1 MKANNEPTIIK
12 QKKRLL
18 TVDLVIMLFLIL
30 ADQAAK
36 YAATLYLKGKP
47 AIPLIPNVLELN
59 YLENR
64 GAAFGMLQNQKI
76 FFLLLPALLDIINKL
91 HWL

>member
-18 TVDLVIMLFLIL
+18 TVELVIMLFLIQ

-36 YAATLYLKGKP
+36 YAATL
-47 AIPLIPNVLELN
+47 
-59 YLENR
+59 
-64 GAAFGMLQNQKI
+64 
-76 FFLLLPALLDIINKL
+76 
-91 HWL
+91 

>member
-30 ADQAAK
+30 ADQADRK
-36 YAATLYLKGKP
+36 S
-47 AIPLIPNVLELN
+47 VV
-59 YLENR
+59 
-64 GAAFGMLQNQKI
+64 
-76 FFLLLPALLDIINKL
+76 
-91 HWL
+91 